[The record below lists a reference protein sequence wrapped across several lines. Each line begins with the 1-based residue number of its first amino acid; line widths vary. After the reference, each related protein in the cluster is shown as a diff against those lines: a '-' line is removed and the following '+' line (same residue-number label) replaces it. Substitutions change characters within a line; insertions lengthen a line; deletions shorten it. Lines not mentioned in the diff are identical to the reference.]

1 MTRSEAREQ
10 AFFLLFE
17 KSFKDEPIPE
27 IIEDAKQARDYEDN
41 AFVDTLTSGV
51 LEHLEEIDRKIGE
64 NSTNWKPDRF
74 SRVAHTIMRL
84 SVYEI
89 LFEES
94 IPTGVSI
101 NEAVELAKKFAGTE
115 DASFVNG
122 VLGGVA
128 RSLQ

>member
-1 MTRSEAREQ
+1 MKRSEARQQ

-17 KSFKDEPIPE
+17 KSFQDEPLPE
-27 IIEDAKQARDYEDN
+27 IIENARQARDYEDDP
-41 AFVDTLTSGV
+41 FIDSLTAGV
-51 LEHLEEIDRKIGE
+51 VAHLAEIDQKIGE
-64 NSTNWKPDRF
+64 NSTNWKPERF
-74 SRVAHTIMRL
+74 SRVAHTLMRL
-84 SVYEI
+84 AVYEI

-94 IPTGVSI
+94 IPTSVSI